1 MWLETLRARG
11 IDARLL
17 DAGRTLQLRKDE
29 TIVSWEIRRLRRT
42 PRPSEVQPMAS
53 DRALWLPDVTDSVR
67 QRLVRWDMSWVT
79 DTGDVHLH
87 APWGL
92 IAGHAPGKAGP
103 DDRAETVTKLSPGAL
118 ASLQFLL
125 EHPVMTD
132 QHRIAAAVGLSQPR
146 VSQVLKELGAAGL
159 VGRGRSGWSVS
170 RPEAGLDT
178 LIAAV
183 APPDLTVNWYGL
195 DPPQQQ
201 IARIRDQARAEQAEV
216 RLCGDWAADL
226 LAPWRRP
233 GLIVFHVDRT
243 LDLDDVGFVP
253 ASPETRSVAL
263 HIGPIR
269 PDWRADENLTA
280 AMIVGAASG
289 PVAPVTEIAREILAT
304 GGSDADQAAAELTAK
319 WLRVRAATG
328 SGQSA

>member
-29 TIVSWEIRRLRRT
+29 VVVSWEIRRLRRT
-42 PRPSEVQPMAS
+42 PRPSEVQPLGS
-53 DRALWLPDVTDSVR
+53 DRALWLPDVTESVR
-67 QRLVRWDMSWVT
+67 QRLVSWDMSWVT
-79 DTGDVHLH
+79 DVGDVHLH

-92 IAGHAPGKAGP
+92 IAGHAPVKAGS
-103 DDRAETVTKLSPGAL
+103 DDRTETVTKLSPGAL

-132 QHRIAAAVGLSQPR
+132 QQRIAAAVGLSQPR

-159 VGRGRSGWSVS
+159 VSRGRSGWSVS
-170 RPEAGLDT
+170 RPEAAFDT
-178 LIAAV
+178 LIPGIAT
-183 APPDLTVNWYGL
+183 PDLTVDWYGL
-195 DPPQQQ
+195 DAPRQQ
-201 IARIRDQARAEQAEV
+201 IARICDQARAEQAQV

-233 GLIVFHVDRT
+233 GLIVLHVDRT
-243 LDLDDVGFVP
+243 LDLDNAGFVP
-253 ASPETRSVAL
+253 ASPESRSVAL

-269 PDWRADENLTA
+269 PDWRVDEDLTA
-280 AMIVGAASG
+280 AMIVSAA
-289 PVAPVTEIAREILAT
+289 PCPIAPVTEVAREILAT
-304 GGSDADQAAAELTAK
+304 GGSDADQAVAELTAT

-328 SGQSA
+328 SGQAV